1 MLTCQIVSMVEQN
14 PGFLAPNGPPLLTPI
29 LSSGLNTQLPKKK
42 LTSPFC
48 EVIHYLHA
56 ILPSPDRHV
65 ALTWD

>member
-1 MLTCQIVSMVEQN
+1 MLTCQLVSMVGQN
-14 PGFLAPNGPPLLTPI
+14 PGFLAPVAPPTPD
-29 LSSGLNTQLPKKK
+29 SHPEPSTHLPKKK

-48 EVIHYLHA
+48 EVIHYLRA